1 MTEPLIRFERE
12 DALAIITINRP
23 EKLNALTFEMIEA
36 IERIARGV
44 DADAKVRVAIITG
57 AGHKSFCAG
66 GDIEAWSEQHPEDFA
81 LSWVRAG
88 HKAFDALTRVR
99 QPLIAAL
106 NGHTLGGGLEVAAC
120 ADFRVGETQIKIG
133 LPETS
138 IGIIPGWSGTQ
149 RLVRRFGSQTVRR
162 MALLGDVFTAQDALQ
177 HGVIDRIS
185 ETGGSLAEA
194 RAVAAHIISQRG
206 DLATKLTKLLINA
219 SEGEDREAALEAMG
233 GGIAAASAEL
243 KARVTAFKQRKS
255 KT

>member
-1 MTEPLIRFERE
+1 MTDELIKVECK
-12 DALAIITINRP
+12 DAIAIITINRP
-23 EKLNALTFEMIEA
+23 RKLNALTFEMIEA
-36 IERIARGV
+36 LERAARV
-44 DADAKVRVAIITG
+44 IDADSTVRVAIITG
-57 AGHKSFCAG
+57 AGTTSFCAG
-66 GDIEAWSEQHPEDFA
+66 GDIEAWSRQHPEDFA

-88 HKAFDALTRVR
+88 HKAFDALARMR

-162 MALLGDVFTAQDALQ
+162 MALLGDVLTAQDALSQ
-177 HGVIDRIS
+177 GVLDRLAGS
-185 ETGGSLAEA
+185 GGSLIMAQEL
-194 RAVAAHIISQRG
+194 AAQTIVQRG

-219 SEGEDREAALEAMG
+219 SEGEDREAAIEAMG

-243 KARVTAFKQRKS
+243 KSRVAAFMQRKS
-255 KT
+255 KP